1 MLPSLED
8 IAPKLAESKV
18 FSTLDAAS
26 GFCQIPIDE
35 DSQLL
40 TTFITPFRRYEFC
53 RLPFGISSDSE
64 IFQRKMSTL
73 LGGLDGVE
81 VIMDDMLVHGYNREE
96 YDARLNAVLRINQ
109 RLGPETQPKELRLQ
123 KNWTDVFWSP
133 DWSDGIKPG
142 PERVE
147 ALLELSRPNNVC
159 ELRTVLGMF
168 QYLAEVRVRYV
179 VSDEIDDWLT
189 QVLTVFVVLTL
200 PMSITA
206 VFSEASPR
214 SPRSEGVA
222 SERLRTPNRA
232 PSWSSGYS
240 TSLTRAG
247 SRDCTGSTT
256 TGRWCTSPGCT
267 HPDKRSTLT
276 RTRRS
281 LDCGPY
287 T

>member
-123 KNWTDVFWSP
+123 KN
-133 DWSDGIKPG
+133 
-142 PERVE
+142 
-147 ALLELSRPNNVC
+147 
-159 ELRTVLGMF
+159 
-168 QYLAEVRVRYV
+168 
-179 VSDEIDDWLT
+179 
-189 QVLTVFVVLTL
+189 
-200 PMSITA
+200 
-206 VFSEASPR
+206 
-214 SPRSEGVA
+214 
-222 SERLRTPNRA
+222 
-232 PSWSSGYS
+232 
-240 TSLTRAG
+240 
-247 SRDCTGSTT
+247 
-256 TGRWCTSPGCT
+256 
-267 HPDKRSTLT
+267 
-276 RTRRS
+276 
-281 LDCGPY
+281 
-287 T
+287 